1 MRRASWQVPEASFY
15 TLRAGVGP
23 VIDHVLFAATFLFE
37 SVHGLPFLMGPR
49 FYFTFYWASQA
60 ENRIQSYNN
69 DQLNLTNL
77 PYHSNSFT
85 IMIKSCL
92 PVLWARSDAIREFF
106 FLFDKKKNENVIII
120 SI

>member
-1 MRRASWQVPEASFY
+1 MAGTRSVVH

-49 FYFTFYWASQA
+49 FCFTFYWASQA
-60 ENRIQSYNN
+60 ENRIQSYNI

-77 PYHSNSFT
+77 LYHSNSFT

-106 FLFDKKKNENVIII
+106 LFDKNKRMKT
-120 SI
+120 